1 MFACDHGRSVSL
13 LVVALAAVFERV
25 CVGSSDYAVAVA
37 IGPSG
42 RGVPNACRGI
52 GVNATLHGDPRDPRF
67 AWLSV
72 GGRRNELVWPPG
84 HFALFQPGLVVFDSF
99 GTAVFREGDTVTGAC
114 LSGELGASRVLR
126 ITPSDRA
133 P

>member
-1 MFACDHGRSVSL
+1 MFAWGHGRSVSL
-13 LVVALAAVFERV
+13 LVVVLAASLSACASEVPTTP
-25 CVGSSDYAVAVA
+25 SPSPLALPVAA
-37 IGPSG
+37 F
-42 RGVPNACRGI
+42 PNACRGI
-52 GVNATLHGDPRDPRF
+52 GVNATLHGDPRDPRY

-84 HFALFQPGLVVFDSF
+84 YFALFQPGLVVFDSF
-99 GTAVFREGDTVTGAC
+99 GTAVFHEGDTVTGAC